1 MNKSLKSFAIRTL
14 AISTLTL
21 AAMGSANAAV
31 FFYRTGVVVAPV
43 VVAPVV
49 VAPLAPVMVAP
60 VYIPTCRLISVPFVN
75 AYTGFTYLATRR
87 VCN

>member
-1 MNKSLKSFAIRTL
+1 MNKSLKSFAIRAV

-49 VAPLAPVMVAP
+49 VALAPIVVAP

-75 AYTGFTYLATRR
+75 AFTGLTYLATRR